1 MIGLLLVMT
10 MERTLI
16 IIKPDG
22 MRQNL
27 AGEIISRYEK
37 AGLKVIA
44 KKTMSADRA
53 LLQQH
58 YSAHVEKPFY
68 PGLEKFM
75 METPLMVFILEGENA
90 IAKAREVT
98 GATDPCK
105 AAKGTIRGDLSDD
118 SQEKADKE
126 KRAIRNLVHASG
138 NQQEAA
144 IEIKLWFP
152 EL

>member
-1 MIGLLLVMT
+1 

-22 MRQNL
+22 MQRGLVN
-27 AGEIISRYEK
+27 EIIRRYEK
-37 AGLKVIA
+37 AGLRIIA
-44 KKTMSADRA
+44 KKTVAADKD

-58 YSAHVEKPFY
+58 YSAHVSKPFY
-68 PGLEKFM
+68 PGLERFM
-75 METPLMVFILEGENA
+75 MEAPVLAFVLEGENA

-98 GATDPCK
+98 GATDPSK

-138 NQQEAA
+138 NREEAEK
-144 IEIKLWFP
+144 EIRLWFP